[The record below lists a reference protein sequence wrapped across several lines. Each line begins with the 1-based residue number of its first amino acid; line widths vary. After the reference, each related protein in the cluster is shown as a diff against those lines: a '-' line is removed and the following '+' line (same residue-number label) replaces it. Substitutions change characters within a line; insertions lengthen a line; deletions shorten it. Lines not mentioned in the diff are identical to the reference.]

1 MFPWK
6 CSFGSFDNNLEYLQ
20 KVDEKMKDAAQNF
33 ERNNED
39 YQYRMML
46 NQVLEDMKTLSL
58 V

>member
-6 CSFGSFDNNLEYLQ
+6 CSFGSFDDSLVYLHT
-20 KVDEKMKDAAQNF
+20 VDEKMKDAAQNF

>member
-1 MFPWK
+1 MFLWK
-6 CSFGSFDNNLEYLQ
+6 CSFGSFDDSLVYSH

-33 ERNNED
+33 ETNNED

-46 NQVLEDMKTLSL
+46 NQVLEDTKTLFL

>member
-1 MFPWK
+1 MFLWK
-6 CSFGSFDNNLEYLQ
+6 CSFGSFDDNLEYLQ

-39 YQYRMML
+39 YQYRMMII
-46 NQVLEDMKTLSL
+46 QVLEDMKTLSL